1 LQSAATPAKV
11 RAMSNT
17 SKKTT
22 SKIAPA
28 RRARRTGAPEGSTI
42 DVGQT
47 EAATATATAATVSQ
61 APVAATVRPPAPSR
75 HQIAQLAY
83 RYFEESGF
91 AHGHALEHWLRA
103 EAELIQRR

>member
-1 LQSAATPAKV
+1 
-11 RAMSNT
+11 MSNT

-28 RRARRTGAPEGSTI
+28 RRARRTSAPESSTI

-47 EAATATATAATVSQ
+47 EATGAAATTASFVEV
-61 APVAATVRPPAPSR
+61 PVVAAVKAPAPSR

-103 EAELIQRR
+103 EAELTQRR